1 MMWMAEYYVAAVMLL
16 ALCVYLLTGGA
27 DFGSGILDLLC
38 AGPRASKQRQ
48 LISKTLAPVWEA
60 NHVWLI
66 LIIILLFV
74 CFPSVF
80 STVSIVLHI
89 PITIMLVGITLRGAA
104 FIFRTHDLDT
114 THVQRRWNLLFAIG
128 SIITPF
134 MLGVCLG
141 AVASG
146 NLPTEPYLGGSFYD
160 YFIGPWL
167 QRFPMMIG
175 SLTLLLCAFLS
186 SLYLTPR
193 AHNEE
198 LKQDFRHRA
207 FGFAILIALAAF
219 ITLYTAKSDAPLIYN
234 QLLYQTWSL
243 GFQVVMAFI
252 AVSVFIALFLK
263 QDLLA
268 KLTGMAQAVCMISGW
283 ALAQF
288 PYLIV
293 DSHTILQSAAS
304 PSILIPV
311 LIT

>member
-1 MMWMAEYYVAAVMLL
+1 
-16 ALCVYLLTGGA
+16 
-27 DFGSGILDLLC
+27 
-38 AGPRASKQRQ
+38 
-48 LISKTLAPVWEA
+48 
-60 NHVWLI
+60 
-66 LIIILLFV
+66 
-74 CFPSVF
+74 
-80 STVSIVLHI
+80 
-89 PITIMLVGITLRGAA
+89 
-104 FIFRTHDLDT
+104 
-114 THVQRRWNLLFAIG
+114 IG

-160 YFIGPWL
+160 YFVSPWL

-175 SLTLLLCAFLS
+175 ALTLLLCAFLS

-207 FGFAILIALAAF
+207 LGFAILIALAAF
-219 ITLYTAKSDAPLIYN
+219 ITLYAAKSDALLIYK
-234 QLLYQTWSL
+234 QLLTQTWSL
-243 GFQVVMAFI
+243 GFQIIISLVS
-252 AVSVFIALFLK
+252 VSVFVALLLK

-268 KLTGMAQAVCMISGW
+268 KLAGMTQAVCLIGGW

-311 LIT
+311 LITLAIGSVVLVPSFAWLYWIFRD